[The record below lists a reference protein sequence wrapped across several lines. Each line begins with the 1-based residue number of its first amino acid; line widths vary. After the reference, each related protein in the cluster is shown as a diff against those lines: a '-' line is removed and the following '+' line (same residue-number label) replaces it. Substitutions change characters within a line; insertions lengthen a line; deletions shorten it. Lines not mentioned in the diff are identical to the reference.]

1 MLLFALVYFAY
12 IDILYSQPA
21 LFSDVELNISINT
34 MSTPPHI
41 VPEWYLLA
49 YYATL
54 RGIPS
59 KTLGVLMVAFV
70 LISLLYTCMSSLPNP
85 AKSIHL

>member
-1 MLLFALVYFAY
+1 M
-12 IDILYSQPA
+12 
-21 LFSDVELNISINT
+21 FSDVELAININS
-34 MSTPPHI
+34 MATPPHI

-59 KTLGVLMVAFV
+59 KPVGVFTVLLLLASPALAIVA
-70 LISLLYTCMSSLPNP
+70 TTPWP
-85 AKSIHL
+85 